1 MKKPAYRGPYL
12 DDHIL
17 DSYRGFGMIYP
28 ELYKNFKQKIIAH
41 IIARIWYVRVQKA
54 KQHKLACFWGSTIQ
68 SMESI
73 YKEWRLK
80 GGV

>member
-1 MKKPAYRGPYL
+1 MKKPAYHGPYL

-17 DSYRGFGMIYP
+17 DSYRGFGMKYP
-28 ELYKNFKQKIIAH
+28 KLYKNFKQKIIAR
-41 IIARIWYVRVQKA
+41 IISRIWYVRVQKA
-54 KQHKLACFWGSTIQ
+54 RQHKLAYFCASTIK

-80 GGV
+80 GEI

>member
-17 DSYRGFGMIYP
+17 DSYRGFGMKYP
-28 ELYKNFKQKIIAH
+28 KLYKNFKQKIIAR
-41 IIARIWYVRVQKA
+41 IIARIWYLRVQKA
-54 KQHKLACFWGSTIQ
+54 KQHKLAYFWESSIK

-73 YKEWRLK
+73 YEEWRLK
-80 GGV
+80 GGI